1 MKKSIIVLWICL
13 LSIQGS
19 LAQERLEVKQRLMVK
34 INPLPMIDHNPRLRV
49 GMEYIS
55 DKKLGYS
62 IDFGM
67 GNNFLN
73 HWRLNGLVW
82 GQDYSFFEVRPEIK
96 YLFKNTQKS
105 YTYAALEFF
114 FINMRDVL
122 ESGSYQKANSRIE
135 TTFDRAT
142 FNKEKYGLHLKGDI
156 NYIVSNR
163 LNIDLYGGIGFA
175 KRDFS
180 YTNVVNP
187 VDRPT
192 TIFVE
197 WIPKDYLFAGE
208 STFFHTTLGMK
219 IGYTIFVK

>member
-1 MKKSIIVLWICL
+1 
-13 LSIQGS
+13 
-19 LAQERLEVKQRLMVK
+19 
-34 INPLPMIDHNPRLRV
+34 MIDHNPRLRV
-49 GMEYIS
+49 GVEYIS

-96 YLFKNTQKS
+96 YLFKNTKKS

-142 FNKEKYGLHLKGDI
+142 FNKEKYGLHLKGGI
-156 NYIVSNR
+156 NYFVSNR
-163 LNIDLYGGIGFA
+163 LNIDFFGGIGFA
-175 KRDFS
+175 KRNFS
-180 YTNVVNP
+180 YANIVNP
-187 VDRPT
+187 VDRTT

-208 STFFHTTLGMK
+208 STFFHTTLGVK
-219 IGYTIFVK
+219 IGYTFFVK